1 MTYCVAMRLNAGLIF
16 MSDTRTNAGVD
27 NISKFRKMFTWEEPG
42 ERVITVLTAGNLA
55 TSQAVIS
62 VLDERAK
69 APKERRPSL
78 LEAPTMFQ
86 VANIIGDTLKE
97 VIKTQKMTGPESE
110 ADYGATMIVGGQ
122 IAGIEPR
129 LFLIYPEGNFIE
141 ASEETPF
148 FQIGETKYG
157 KPILDRIIRPDTPI
171 ETAMR
176 CALVSIDSTM
186 RSNATVGPPLECLF
200 YRKDSLLPQEQYCK
214 LEENHPYLSE
224 LRQSWDDNIRLAFEN
239 LPSLSSVLAGDESQ
253 PQ

>member
-110 ADYGATMIVGGQ
+110 ADYGATMIVWGQ
-122 IAGIEPR
+122 IAGIGPR

-157 KPILDRIIRPDTPI
+157 RPILLRAYDPDMSFEEAI
-171 ETAMR
+171 K
-176 CALVSIDSTM
+176 LLYVSFDSTLKANLSVGMPLDLQVVEKGTM
-186 RSNATVGPPLECLF
+186 RVRHNRRIDEDDPYFQTV
-200 YRKDSLLPQEQYCK
+200 S
-214 LEENHPYLSE
+214 S
-224 LRQSWDDNIRLAFEN
+224 SWGDALKLAFKS
-239 LPSLSSVLAGDESQ
+239 LPDFSFDKEDEA
-253 PQ
+253 